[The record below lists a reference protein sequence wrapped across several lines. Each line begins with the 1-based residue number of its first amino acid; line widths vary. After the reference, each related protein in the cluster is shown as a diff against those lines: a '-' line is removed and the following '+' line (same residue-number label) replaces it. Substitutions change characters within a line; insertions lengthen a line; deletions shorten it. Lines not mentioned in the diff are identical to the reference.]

1 MKNIDFIKMHG
12 LGNDF
17 ILLDGIKRRLPA
29 LKWHRFAAAVCH
41 RHTGV
46 GADGL
51 ILMLPSRKADF
62 RMRIFNSDGSEA
74 EMCGNGFRCMIR
86 YLYEKRYTRKKSIE
100 VETLAGIIAGQ
111 VVKSS
116 KSNFMVKVALG
127 KPEFRTKRIPVKSSK
142 PEIIENQLKV
152 GRETY
157 IATVVSMGNPHIVLL
172 VDNLK
177 FDWKLLGARMEMHHL
192 FPQRANVEFVHV
204 ISHNRIEMRS
214 WERGAGPTM
223 ASGTGAAAAT
233 AAGIKTGRLNNKVEV
248 KFESGSLCMEYDRE
262 TGQIYKTGP
271 AEYCFKGTYQY

>member
-1 MKNIDFIKMHG
+1 MHG

-17 ILLDGIKRRLPA
+17 ILLDGIKKRLPT

-41 RHTGV
+41 RQTGI

-51 ILMLPSRKADF
+51 ILMLPSGKADF

-100 VETLAGIIAGQ
+100 IETLAGIITGQ
-111 VVKSS
+111 VVESS
-116 KSNFMVKVALG
+116 KSNFMVKVAMG
-127 KPEFRTKRIPVKSSK
+127 RPEFCTKKIPVKTSK

-157 IATVVSMGNPHIVLL
+157 IATVVSIGNPHIVLL
-172 VDNLK
+172 VDDLK

-233 AAGIKTGRLNNKVEV
+233 AAGIRTGRLNNKVEV
-248 KFESGSLCMEYDRE
+248 IFERGSLFMEYDRE
-262 TGQIYKTGP
+262 SGQIYKTGP
-271 AEYCFKGTYQY
+271 AEYCFTGIYQY